1 MTIDSMRRL
10 ARQAFD
16 ATVAMASPSRFLP
29 AYLPPPPP
37 SGRLILLA
45 AGKAAASMAE
55 AAENHYLDTL
65 GVDPARISGLAI
77 TRHGYGRRTRAIPV
91 IQAGHPVPDLF
102 GLAGSERMLAIADSA
117 TAEDLAVVLV
127 SGGASANLIAPS
139 PGLTLIDKQGLT
151 AAMRRAGATIGDI
164 NCLRKHLSQIK
175 GGRLA
180 TRLAPARI
188 VTLVMSDAPCDD
200 VSVVGSGPTVPDPT
214 TLAHAR
220 SLLATYGVV
229 ASPAIARCLENA
241 ANETPKADHPAFASA
256 RHEIALRP
264 SDVFGN
270 AAALLQD
277 AGYEVENLG
286 ADLTGEAR
294 SVAMSHAV
302 RALEARESGRKLAI
316 LSGGKLTVTL
326 RGKGRGGRN
335 QEYALAL
342 AMTLGNTPGIV
353 ALAGDTDGADGG
365 SGLPMDP
372 AGAYVDPGTLGR
384 AAKHGVDA
392 KSMLD
397 DNDSTRFFALTG
409 DLLTTG
415 PTWTN
420 VNDFRVI
427 LVNPASMA

>member
-1 MTIDSMRRL
+1 MTIESMRRL

-16 ATVAMASPSRFLP
+16 ATVAMAAPSRFLP
-29 AYLPPPPP
+29 AHLPPPPAT
-37 SGRLILLA
+37 GRLILLA
-45 AGKAAASMAE
+45 AGKAAASMIE
-55 AAENHYLDTL
+55 TAENHYLDTL
-65 GVDPARISGLAI
+65 RVDPARIIGIAI

-91 IQAGHPVPDLF
+91 IQSGHPVPDLF

-117 TAEDLAVVLV
+117 TADDLAVVMI
-127 SGGASANLIAPS
+127 SGGASANLVAPA
-139 PGLTLIDKQGLT
+139 PGLTLVDKQGLT
-151 AAMRRAGATIGDI
+151 TALLRSGAPVDDV
-164 NCLRKHLSQIK
+164 NCVRKHLSQIK

-180 TRLAPARI
+180 ERLAPAPI
-188 VTLVMSDAPCDD
+188 LTLIMSNVPGDD
-200 VSVVGSGPTVPDPT
+200 VAVIGSGPTVPDPT
-214 TLAHAR
+214 TLTDAR
-220 SLLATYGVV
+220 ALLATYGVV
-229 ASPAIARCLENA
+229 ASPAIARALDDA
-241 ANETPKADHPAFASA
+241 TNETPKADHPAFSSA

-264 SDVFGN
+264 SDVFAN
-270 AAALLQD
+270 AEALLQD

-286 ADLTGEAR
+286 TDLTGEA
-294 SVAMSHAV
+294 SKVATSHAF

-316 LSGGKLTVTL
+316 LSGGELTVTL
-326 RGKGRGGRN
+326 HGRGRGGRN

-342 AMTLGNTPGIV
+342 AMTLRDTPGIV
-353 ALAGDTDGADGG
+353 ALAGDTDGTDGG
-365 SGLPMDP
+365 IGLPTDP

-420 VNDFRVI
+420 VNDFRLI
-427 LVNPASMA
+427 LVNPGLLA